1 MKNPFEDPTFV
12 FVTEVED
19 AGNGLKLLTF
29 PDGFRCYTHSNEQE
43 VMLIYNE
50 IFVKREYLG
59 ADIALDGCRCV
70 FDVGA
75 NIGLFTI
82 FAKLTNPDLIVHAFE
97 PIKSTY
103 DVLVKNIELHGLT
116 NVYPH
121 NYALGSQD
129 GTERAV
135 TFYLNAAG
143 NSTAHPASKDT
154 QKCMM
159 TELIGPQQVE
169 YLFQSA
175 QVYAVPTRTLSAVI
189 DSEGIR
195 AIDLLKIDAESD
207 ELAVL
212 QGISEA
218 HYPII
223 RQIAAEIHSDA
234 LLTEIQPL
242 LANRGFSVAS
252 DRGIALSSNI
262 YAVRN

>member
-12 FVTEVED
+12 FATKLED

-59 ADIALDGCRCV
+59 ADISLDGFRSL

-82 FAKLTNPDLIVHAFE
+82 FAKLANPDLTVHAFE

-103 DVLVKNIELHGLT
+103 DVLVRNIELYGLRD
-116 NVYPH
+116 VYPH
-121 NYALGSQD
+121 NYALGNQD
-129 GTERAV
+129 GAERAI
-135 TFYLNAAG
+135 TFFPNLAG
-143 NSTAHPASKDT
+143 NSTAHPETKDA
-154 QKCMM
+154 QKRML
-159 TELIGPQQVE
+159 TELIGQEQVD

-189 DSEGIR
+189 DDEGIS
-195 AIDLLKIDAESD
+195 AIDLLKIDAEGD

-212 QGISEA
+212 QGIAEA

-234 LLTEIQPL
+234 LLAEIRPL
-242 LANRGFSVAS
+242 LVARGFSVAA
-252 DRGIALSSNI
+252 DAGISLSNNI
-262 YAVRN
+262 YAVRR